1 MLSPSQ
7 YRQNASTKKPLRE
20 EKFPPPEPQTRRG
33 VKQIQATRK
42 AAMTT
47 YDYESERFLDRFD
60 LRTDEDR
67 QTNLLLPGMR
77 FQIFAMIAIF
87 AGAALAFVT

>member
-1 MLSPSQ
+1 
-7 YRQNASTKKPLRE
+7 
-20 EKFPPPEPQTRRG
+20 
-33 VKQIQATRK
+33 
-42 AAMTT
+42 MTT

-60 LRTDEDR
+60 LRTVENR